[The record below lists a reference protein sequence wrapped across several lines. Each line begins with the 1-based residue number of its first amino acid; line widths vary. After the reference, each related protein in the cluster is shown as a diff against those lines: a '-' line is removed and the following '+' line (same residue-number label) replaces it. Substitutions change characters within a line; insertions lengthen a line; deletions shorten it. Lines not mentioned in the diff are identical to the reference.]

1 MKHSA
6 PPRPNY
12 KISDSIDSPVN
23 EFIDFDFS
31 KMDIGSI
38 YRLLIGSVVPRPIAW
53 VSTINSRGQSNL
65 APFSFFN
72 AISSD
77 PPCLVFSPTYKAG
90 GREKDTLVNIRE
102 TGEFVVNSVSEWVV
116 EPMHQSSAEYESDV
130 DEINQLNLTTIA
142 SSKVRPLRIKE
153 SPIQFECVLE
163 KIVPIGEVKMGST
176 NLVIG
181 RIVMMHIWNEAVSDG
196 KVLIEKIKPIARL
209 GGRSYGRIDDLFEL
223 WDADANIHRKP
234 SLDPV

>member
-1 MKHSA
+1 MRTSP

-12 KISDSIDSPVN
+12 KISDPIDSPVN
-23 EFIDFDFS
+23 GFVDFDFS

-53 VSTINSRGQSNL
+53 VSSMNSKGQSNL

-77 PPCLVFSPTYKAG
+77 PPCLIFSPTYKEG
-90 GREKDTLVNIRE
+90 GREKDTLINIRE

-116 EPMHQSSAEYESDV
+116 EPMHQSSAEYDSGI
-130 DEINQLNLTTIA
+130 DEMKKLNLTPIA
-142 SSKVRPLRIKE
+142 SSKVRPHRVKE
-153 SPIQFECVLE
+153 SPIQFECLLE
-163 KIVPIGEVKMGST
+163 KIVPIGEVKLGST

-181 RIVMMHIWNEAVSDG
+181 RIVMMHIWNEAISDG
-196 KVLIEKIKPIARL
+196 KVLIEKIKPVARL
-209 GGRSYGRIDDLFEL
+209 GGRMYGRVDDLFEL
-223 WDADANIHRKP
+223 WNADATIDGKP